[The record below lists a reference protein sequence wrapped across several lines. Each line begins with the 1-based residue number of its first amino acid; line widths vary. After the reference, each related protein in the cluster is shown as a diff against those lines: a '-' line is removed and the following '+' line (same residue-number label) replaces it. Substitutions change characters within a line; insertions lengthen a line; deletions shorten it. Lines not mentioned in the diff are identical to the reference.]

1 MSISSSG
8 ISKDVDNSRGGTG
21 AWKDTLLMVT
31 RPEQVQVKMQH
42 LILLITSWVAW
53 IKSHFPKGISVA
65 SECSPWNSDFLVFL
79 GCFPGQEWL
88 LHPSARDA
96 KFSVLW
102 EAAGCSLQG
111 CLGSCSL
118 CHETAECLW
127 AGNIWVCQIP
137 TTWAGPCAKQTQQIR
152 HRISRLTIGLKSD
165 VAAVSA
171 WVHTLYSLF
180 FSLNCSSGFS
190 EHPNWPK
197 PWENTRMWPDT
208 CKLQLEPPA
217 PAPTGFAPVPSH
229 TMCLCCPWDGGASL
243 APQTTTNT
251 HKTPP

>member
-1 MSISSSG
+1 MKQWFFFWYFLGVFQGRNGCCIPQPEMPNLVSCG
-8 ISKDVDNSRGGTG
+8 RQLAAVCRAALG
-21 AWKDTLLMVT
+21 AAASVT
-31 RPEQVQVKMQH
+31 RQ
-42 LILLITSWVAW
+42 
-53 IKSHFPKGISVA
+53 
-65 SECSPWNSDFLVFL
+65 
-79 GCFPGQEWL
+79 
-88 LHPSARDA
+88 
-96 KFSVLW
+96 
-102 EAAGCSLQG
+102 
-111 CLGSCSL
+111 
-118 CHETAECLW
+118 AECLW

-217 PAPTGFAPVPSH
+217 PAPRGFAPVPSH